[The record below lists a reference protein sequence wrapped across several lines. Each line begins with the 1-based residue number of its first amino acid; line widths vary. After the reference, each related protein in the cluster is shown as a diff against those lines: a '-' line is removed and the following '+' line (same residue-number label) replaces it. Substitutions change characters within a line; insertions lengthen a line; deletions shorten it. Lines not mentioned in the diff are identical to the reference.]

1 MISDSEA
8 SEFIDHSDFVWHQ
21 RFYLSQN
28 VATPGVNDIE
38 WLWSTLGIP
47 ESLNTASVLDIGT
60 SNGGVAFMAER
71 RGAKRVVAV
80 DVVGPDHFG
89 FERIRRALDSKVEFV
104 KAPIYELPEL
114 LEEQFDAVF
123 CLGVLYHLRHPLL
136 ALDALRRLTRGT
148 LYVESAISGTPG
160 DASGAAFYRFDELNH
175 DSSNWFSPTIRGLV
189 DWVESAGFVTEG
201 LTSWP
206 EAHPARAS
214 LRATPI
220 EGQPEFARI
229 SLEVPLSARRC
240 GAP

>member
-104 KAPIYELPEL
+104 KAPIYELPESVSSSCL
-114 LEEQFDAVF
+114 HIFRYDFYFVF
-123 CLGVLYHLRHPLL
+123 TSSGDRLL
-136 ALDALRRLTRGT
+136 AIW
-148 LYVESAISGTPG
+148 S
-160 DASGAAFYRFDELNH
+160 
-175 DSSNWFSPTIRGLV
+175 
-189 DWVESAGFVTEG
+189 
-201 LTSWP
+201 
-206 EAHPARAS
+206 
-214 LRATPI
+214 
-220 EGQPEFARI
+220 
-229 SLEVPLSARRC
+229 
-240 GAP
+240 